1 MKYAVLF
8 CVLVLML
15 FTTEA
20 QAGCR
25 RPVRT
30 AFRVASAPFRVLW
43 VGHERRVARR
53 ANVCHVR

>member
-1 MKYAVLF
+1 MKYAILF

-15 FTTEA
+15 FTAEA
-20 QAGCR
+20 QAGCRR

-30 AFRVASAPFRVLW
+30 AFRVAKAPFGILW

-53 ANVCHVR
+53 ASVH